1 MGNWPLY
8 RQLISRVA
16 VILGS
21 VICPVKDVTSGFF
34 VMRRSVI
41 EGVQLNPIGFK
52 IALEVLV
59 RGRYRNFTEVPYVF
73 QDRAVGKS
81 KLTHK
86 EVMNYLIQLG
96 QLVVHW
102 VRLRP
107 RRQRVAPVMR
117 RTVPLRG

>member
-86 EVMNYLIQLG
+86 EVMNYLIQLDSWSSTG
-96 QLVVHW
+96 CGCGRAASGW
-102 VRLRP
+102 RP
-107 RRQRVAPVMR
+107 
-117 RTVPLRG
+117 